1 MVKSERKNINVATL
15 EKVKKFLKEQD
26 QPVFISTIVKQVGV
40 DCHSVKLAITMMN
53 VRINK
58 DRRVK
63 LEC

>member
-26 QPVFISTIVKQVGV
+26 EPVFISDIVKAVGV
-40 DCHSVKLAITMMN
+40 DCHSVKLTITMLN
-53 VRINK
+53 VRTNK

-63 LEC
+63 LR